1 MKKAK
6 VIIKKRVWSGWVKWW
21 FRPIWIVLKMID
33 SWKKKIVY
41 LSQGDVFVLDWRS
54 FSRYEIKVVKV
65 RDHFMEVESLSRD
78 LYISHDGVVG
88 LGKSLELRTTTKDA
102 GATWKLS
109 LKGVIE
115 E

>member
-41 LSQGDVFVLDWRS
+41 LSQGDVFVLERGT

-65 RDHFMEVESLSRD
+65 RDHFIEVESLSRN
-78 LYISHDGVVG
+78 LYISHDGVLV
-88 LGKSLELRTTTKDA
+88 LGKSLELITRTMDA

-109 LKGVIE
+109 LKEVIE